1 MVRLQC
7 LDRHRAPPLTEEL
20 LFHPRNGSRVIVQIR
35 ASPLE
40 PLSLSDG
47 LLNNSGRSV
56 YGNYIGS
63 RANTMH
69 MLEFS
74 AQHGIG
80 AIVDVMPFARVNEAI
95 ERVRRRDV
103 RVGLVLENR
112 ELDSSSTRTERGS
125 YSSVS
130 SRVSGPMGKRTIVS
144 PTSASTP

>member
-1 MVRLQC
+1 V
-7 LDRHRAPPLTEEL
+7 
-20 LFHPRNGSRVIVQIR
+20 

-40 PLSLSDG
+40 PLSLSGG

-63 RANTMH
+63 RANTKH

-112 ELDSSSTRTERGS
+112 ELDTAHPPDT
-125 YSSVS
+125 
-130 SRVSGPMGKRTIVS
+130 
-144 PTSASTP
+144 

>member
-1 MVRLQC
+1 MRGIYGAAQRSGIEGQLC
-7 LDRHRAPPLTEEL
+7 L
-20 LFHPRNGSRVIVQIR
+20 V

-40 PLSLSDG
+40 PLSLSGG
-47 LLNNSGRSV
+47 LLNNYGRSV

-74 AQHGIG
+74 AQHSIE

-95 ERVRRRDV
+95 EGVRRRDV

-112 ELDSSSTRTERGS
+112 ELDTAHLRRP
-125 YSSVS
+125 
-130 SRVSGPMGKRTIVS
+130 RH
-144 PTSASTP
+144 TSAR